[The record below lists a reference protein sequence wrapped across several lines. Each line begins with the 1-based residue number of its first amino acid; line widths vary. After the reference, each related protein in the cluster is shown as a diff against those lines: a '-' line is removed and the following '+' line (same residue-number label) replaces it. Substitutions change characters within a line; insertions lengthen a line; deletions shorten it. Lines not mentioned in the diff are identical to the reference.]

1 MSGRGGPAHTRAVER
16 ALTQPR
22 AAAVTAYAVA
32 DAYDEAF
39 TATVPR
45 AHYSALLEALSHMDL
60 AELRRSALTAAAA
73 EGMEFGGSADPR
85 PFCVDPVPRLVT
97 SREAEL
103 LERGLGQ
110 RLRALN
116 AFVADAY
123 GARTIVAAG
132 RIPARVVE
140 TAVRREADATE
151 IPAPA
156 RGHVA
161 VAGFDIVRDGD
172 AELLVLEDNLRTPS
186 GLAYAACLGE
196 IVEHA
201 LGAALPIPRRE
212 SDLVGLLAAALG
224 AEVGSESGDCCCV
237 LLSDGPA
244 NSAWWEHRW
253 LAERLAI
260 PLVLP
265 GDLLQRGR
273 RVLARV
279 GARGALQAVERI
291 YRRTDESQLR
301 DRSGELNWLGELLL
315 EPLRQGTV
323 SCANSFGTGIAD
335 DKLVHAYVE
344 EMIRFYLD
352 QEPAIRSVGTYDLG
366 EPQVAAAVLE
376 RIDELVVK
384 PRDGYG
390 GEGVIVCPHAQ
401 QADRLRAAQ
410 LVRERP
416 GEVIAQETIQ
426 VSTHPTVIESALAPR
441 HVDLRAFAF
450 STDAGAKVSAGGLT
464 RVAFDPGSLVVN
476 STQNGG
482 GKATWMLR

>member
-1 MSGRGGPAHTRAVER
+1 MSDSGGSAHTRAVER

-22 AAAVTAYAVA
+22 AAATAYALA

-39 TATVPR
+39 TAAAPR
-45 AHYSALLEALSHMDL
+45 AHYSALVEALSHTDL
-60 AELRRSALTAAAA
+60 AALRRSALTAAADQ
-73 EGMEFGGSADPR
+73 GMEFGGSADPR
-85 PFCVDPVPRLVT
+85 PFAVDPVPRIIS
-97 SREAEL
+97 SRESEL

-123 GARTIVAAG
+123 GPRAIVAAG

-161 VAGFDIVRDGD
+161 VAGFDIVRDAHG
-172 AELLVLEDNLRTPS
+172 ELLVLEDNLRTPS
-186 GLAYAACLGE
+186 GLAYADCLGE
-196 IVEHA
+196 IVEGA
-201 LGAALPIPRRE
+201 LGAALPARRRAPH
-212 SDLVGLLAAALG
+212 LVGLLAAALG
-224 AEVGSESGDCCCV
+224 AEPGSENGDAGCV

-253 LAERLAI
+253 LAKRLAI

-265 GDLLQRGR
+265 GDLVQRGG
-273 RVLARV
+273 RVLARL

-301 DRSGELNWLGELLL
+301 DRSGALNWLGELLL

-323 SCANSFGTGIAD
+323 SCANGFGTGIAD

-344 EMIRFYLD
+344 EMVSFYLD

-366 EPQVAAAVLE
+366 EPAVAAAVLE

-401 QADRLRAAQ
+401 RADRLRAAE

-416 GEVIAQETIQ
+416 AEVVAQETIQ
-426 VSTHPTVIESALAPR
+426 VSTHPTVIEAVLEPR

-450 STDAGAKVSAGGLT
+450 STDAGAKVLPGGLT
-464 RVAFDPGSLVVN
+464 RVAFDPGALVVN